1 MNRAL
6 SFNYRVLHSMRSE
19 NCYVLHRMRRSF
31 INVSHRSAVT
41 TEVSNVNFIATALC
55 MYPTPL
61 PLSRRISSMSS
72 VRKRP
77 DPITLTKSAAD
88 RIKELI
94 YDKQDVVGVRISVK
108 RRGCNGYSYTMNYAD
123 RTYMEETKDEKVVAH
138 GVSVFVDPKAV
149 FFLVGTQMDYTETAL
164 SSEFTF
170 ENPNSKGSCGCGE
183 SFNV

>member
-1 MNRAL
+1 MCSTNGYLSNRT
-6 SFNYRVLHSMRSE
+6 
-19 NCYVLHRMRRSF
+19 RRSF
-31 INVSHRSAVT
+31 ISHRSTVT
-41 TEVSNVNFIATALC
+41 TEVNFTVPALC
-55 MYPTPL
+55 IYQTPL
-61 PLSRRISSMSS
+61 PSSRSISSMSS

-94 YDKQDVVGVRISVK
+94 YDKSDVVGVRISVK

-123 RTYMEETKDEKVVAH
+123 QGYMEETKDEKVVAH
-138 GVSVFVDPKAV
+138 GVNVFVDPKAV

>member
-1 MNRAL
+1 MYSTNGYLLNRT
-6 SFNYRVLHSMRSE
+6 
-19 NCYVLHRMRRSF
+19 RRSF
-31 INVSHRSAVT
+31 ISHRSAVT
-41 TEVSNVNFIATALC
+41 TEVSNVNFTVPALC
-55 MYPTPL
+55 MPL
-61 PLSRRISSMSS
+61 PQSRSISSMSS

-94 YDKQDVVGVRISVK
+94 YDKSDVVGVRISVK

-123 RTYMEETKDEKVVAH
+123 QGYMDETKDEKVVAH
-138 GVSVFVDPKAV
+138 GVNVFVDPKAV